1 MSGDIPEKPETYTV
15 GFSQLNQALDCLM
28 QIRIWMEEATEA
40 IEQVM
45 DAVLDTLSPSV
56 ADQLALLQEANP
68 EAFEE
73 LRKQVV
79 EGEVDGGIATH
90 VADVIDLETRRK
102 MPKNQGD
109 LYFDE

>member
-1 MSGDIPEKPETYTV
+1 
-15 GFSQLNQALDCLM
+15 
-28 QIRIWMEEATEA
+28 MEEATEA

-56 ADQLALLQEANP
+56 ADQLALLQKANP
-68 EAFEE
+68 EAFDE

-90 VADVIDLETRRK
+90 VVAGCCSGQCVPAGGGVGRFIG
-102 MPKNQGD
+102 QGRQ
-109 LYFDE
+109 